1 MPIKLKNMH
10 KANIIESFDF
20 NDIDDSINNG
30 INHSELKYNYKTLQ
44 IW

>member
-1 MPIKLKNMH
+1 MHIKLKNMH
-10 KANIIESFDF
+10 KAN
-20 NDIDDSINNG
+20 NDIDDNIDNG

>member
-10 KANIIESFDF
+10 KAN
-20 NDIDDSINNG
+20 DIDDNIDNS

-44 IW
+44 I